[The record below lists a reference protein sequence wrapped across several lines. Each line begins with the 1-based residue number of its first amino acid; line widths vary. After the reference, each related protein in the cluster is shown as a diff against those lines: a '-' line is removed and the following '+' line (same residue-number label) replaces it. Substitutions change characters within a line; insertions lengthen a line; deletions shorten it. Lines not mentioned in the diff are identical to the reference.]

1 MFGGMQEA
9 GLDTASLLVFVTFV
23 GVMFVVGDLAHG
35 LGRSQSRWVWIAAA
49 IGPLAIP
56 LLYLVA
62 ATSAVRKL
70 MSSPN
75 S

>member
-1 MFGGMQEA
+1 M
-9 GLDTASLLVFVTFV
+9 DTSSVLVLVTFV
-23 GVMFVVGDLAHG
+23 GSMFIVGDLAHG